1 VQAVEDPVDAGGE
14 EDPGARDQHQTAE
27 KGVEGGEEFGGRAG
41 ELRTVDGTLPAHQHG
56 RLKKGIDPGKSADK
70 PVTENAQT
78 KGEGNEDEGD
88 EEVVGQPPEENV
100 MGRDWLAM
108 MLEGHPLLVDRLN
121 WQTKKAERSMGKIS
135 QKVGTVL
142 PEKIAVSS

>member
-1 VQAVEDPVDAGGE
+1 MEDPVDAGGE
-14 EDPGARDQHQTAE
+14 KDPGARDQYQAAKE
-27 KGVEGGEEFGGRAG
+27 GVEGGEEFGGRAG

-88 EEVVGQPPEENV
+88 EEVVGQPPEEDVVRGNRLTV
-100 MGRDWLAM
+100 V
-108 MLEGHPLLVDRLN
+108 LEGHPLLVDRLN

-135 QKVGTVL
+135 QPVGTVL
-142 PEKIAVSS
+142 PDKIAVSS